1 MNNIK
6 NILWGIILVIIGVI
20 IWLNT
25 IGITD
30 IDIFFDGW
38 WTLVI
43 IVPCFIGL
51 FTNKDKTGNIIG
63 LLVGVILLLGMQNII
78 DFNLIWKLLLP
89 SIIVIIGLSL
99 IFKNTFNSKINNEIK
114 KLNNKNTKDNEYCAT
129 FSGQRIDFPNE
140 EFKGATLNSV
150 FGSIT
155 CDLREAKIKEDVV
168 INASSVF
175 GGIDIIVP
183 DDVNIKIK
191 SNSIFG
197 GVNNKKKNNE
207 DKKYTIY
214 VNASCL
220 FGGVDIK
227 WTQDKELLSL

>member
-20 IWLNT
+20 IGLNT

-140 EFKGATLNSV
+140 EFKGATLNSD

-227 WTQDKELLSL
+227 

>member
-20 IWLNT
+20 IGLNT

-43 IVPCFIGL
+43 IVPWFIGL

-78 DFNLIWKLLLP
+78 DF

-227 WTQDKELLSL
+227 

>member
-20 IWLNT
+20 IGLNT

-30 IDIFFDGW
+30 IDIFFDGQ

-114 KLNNKNTKDNEYCAT
+114 KLNNKNTKNNEYCAT

-227 WTQDKELLSL
+227 

>member
-20 IWLNT
+20 IGLNT
-25 IGITD
+25 IGITY
-30 IDIFFDGW
+30 IDIFFYGLQ
-38 WTLVI
+38 TLVI

-227 WTQDKELLSL
+227 